1 MDYFSKSKDHTLH
14 LNKLQMKIREK
25 EFSIYNTHKVIKLIR
40 LDNPLLIPEIPVVE
54 IDHLAGRND
63 VYSKEKGMAT

>member
-1 MDYFSKSKDHTLH
+1 
-14 LNKLQMKIREK
+14 MKIREK
-25 EFSIYNTHKVIKLIR
+25 EFNIYNTHKGIKLIR
-40 LDNPLLIPEIPVVE
+40 IDNPLLIPEIPVVE